1 MHKVMYFSTTT
12 CGPCKSLKPIVQEV
26 ANEVGAN
33 VEYIDASTSPLTETF
48 NVRAVPTLIVIKNGI
63 PAIRHTGLASKE
75 QIKSLFI

>member
-26 ANEVGAN
+26 ANELGAN

-63 PAIRHTGLASKE
+63 PATRHTGLASKE

>member
-33 VEYIDASTSPLTETF
+33 IEYVDASTSPLTETF
-48 NVRAVPTLIVIKNGI
+48 NVTAVPTLIVIKNGI
-63 PAIRHTGLASKE
+63 PATRHTGLASKQ